1 MTTSQSITT
10 GASISAA
17 QTADLDRTRP
27 APRPR
32 RPLMTVLLAGM
43 AKHAV
48 LIGLSV
54 IFLVPLFWMIT
65 GAFKTADVLNAVPT
79 VWFPDTMTFDNFVQ
93 AFKVF
98 PMLRFMLNT
107 FIVCLLSVAGA
118 VFSSSMVGY
127 GLARIPWRGRN
138 VLFAVILSTMMIPTF
153 VTMFPTFEIYRALH
167 LTNTWVPLILP
178 SWFGVPIYI
187 FLMRQF
193 LMTIPQELSESA
205 RLDGANEWS
214 IFIRIILP
222 LVKPAL
228 VAVGLFQFL
237 ISWNDLLGPL
247 IYLSDP
253 KLYTLSLG
261 LSYFKGQFATQFG
274 PLMAAATITVIP
286 IIILFFF
293 AQRLFIQGIT
303 LTGVKG

>member
-1 MTTSQSITT
+1 M
-10 GASISAA
+10 
-17 QTADLDRTRP
+17 
-27 APRPR
+27 PR
-32 RPLMTVLLAGM
+32 LLAGM

-54 IFLVPLFWMIT
+54 IFLIPLFWMIT
-65 GAFKTADVLNAVPT
+65 GAFKTPEVLNAVPT
-79 VWFPDTMTFDNFVQ
+79 IWFPDTMTFDNFVQ
-93 AFKVF
+93 AFTVF
-98 PMLRFMLNT
+98 PIFRFMINT
-107 FIVCLLSVAGA
+107 FIVCILSVCGTI
-118 VFSSSMVGY
+118 FSSAMVGY

-138 VLFAVILSTMMIPTF
+138 VLFGMILSTMMIPVF
-153 VTMFPTFEIYRALH
+153 VTMFPSFEIYRALH

-178 SWFGVPIYI
+178 SWLGVPVYI

-205 RLDGANEWS
+205 RIDGAGEWA
-214 IFIRIILP
+214 IFVRIILP

-228 VAVGLFQFL
+228 VAIGLFQFL

-261 LSYFKGQFATQFG
+261 LSYFKGQFATDFG

-293 AQRLFIQGIT
+293 AQRMFIQGIT